1 MEARRE
7 RVPEL
12 GSRVAECST
21 PYGAEMVR
29 GNREV
34 DGGGG
39 GSEATGQSGDV
50 KRS

>member
-1 MEARRE
+1 MEARQE

-12 GSRVAECST
+12 GSKVAECST

-34 DGGGG
+34 DVGG

>member
-1 MEARRE
+1 MRS
-7 RVPEL
+7 EL

-39 GSEATGQSGDV
+39 SEATGRSGDV